1 MVLRMAEAVLVNEGV
16 LFGHVVSRLQGLI
29 ALVLLSLVELRLM
42 WVPLGSVEET
52 NEGPMVAS

>member
-1 MVLRMAEAVLVNEGV
+1 MAEVVLVNEGV
-16 LFGHVVSRLQGLI
+16 LFGHVVSRLKGLI

-42 WVPLGSVEET
+42 WVPLGSVEEK